1 MKSWKCEHQEPGHPL
16 ASQAAWIYVI
26 TTVPVMLP
34 LWGVFKSSS
43 SPDLFPGGIWREAKE
58 NSYGS
63 RRSREKPDWQ

>member
-34 LWGVFKSSS
+34 LWGCV
-43 SPDLFPGGIWREAKE
+43 
-58 NSYGS
+58 
-63 RRSREKPDWQ
+63 